1 MKEGI
6 ERAVDLVGRAA
17 SWLALVI
24 VAVMATNVV
33 LRYLF
38 SYGSVWAQELEWHLL
53 APLILFGI
61 PYALLKG
68 EHVRVDVLYAK
79 FSEKNQLR
87 VEVVSQ
93 FLCILI
99 AAAFVWLWLG
109 RPRRAALPLGPQG
122 ADPRRVRA
130 PRPAERG
137 HPVGRDRQAAPAPG
151 CAMSGQEIL
160 ALCMLGSFF
169 VLLMAGVPVAITLA
183 TVGFGFGALGFGT
196 GLFNLLPSRIYG
208 VVANYQWLAIPLFVF
223 MGVMLEKS
231 RLADDLLDVVGHL
244 AGGLRGGM
252 ALGIIGVGVLMGATT
267 GIVGATV
274 ITLGLLTLP
283 TLLKRGY
290 DPGIACGAICAS
302 GTLGQIIPPSLIL
315 ILLADILQLSVGT
328 LFAAAVMPGMLL
340 AALYC
345 VYIVIVGMVKP
356 HLVPPLPQDERDALA
371 RRDLWIRFFKV
382 VVPPVLLVFAVLGS
396 IIGGVAAPT
405 EAASMGALGSIIVT
419 AFAGRMSMKV
429 LRDVV
434 QSVTKITA
442 MMMFILVCAQV
453 FSLSFRGLHGEDIIS
468 RMFEWLPGGVAA
480 DIWFLMLLIFVLG
493 FFLEWI
499 EISYIAVPLFLPVFV
514 SQGVDLVWL
523 AMLICVNLQ
532 TSFLT
537 PPFGWAL
544 FFLKGVAPPE
554 VSTRQIYLGV
564 LPFIALQVVAVV
576 LVFLF
581 PQIALWLPKTI
592 GW

>member
-1 MKEGI
+1 
-6 ERAVDLVGRAA
+6 
-17 SWLALVI
+17 
-24 VAVMATNVV
+24 
-33 LRYLF
+33 
-38 SYGSVWAQELEWHLL
+38 
-53 APLILFGI
+53 
-61 PYALLKG
+61 
-68 EHVRVDVLYAK
+68 
-79 FSEKNQLR
+79 
-87 VEVVSQ
+87 
-93 FLCILI
+93 
-99 AAAFVWLWLG
+99 
-109 RPRRAALPLGPQG
+109 
-122 ADPRRVRA
+122 
-130 PRPAERG
+130 
-137 HPVGRDRQAAPAPG
+137 
-151 CAMSGQEIL
+151 MSGHEIL
-160 ALCMLGSFF
+160 AILMLGSFF
-169 VLLMAGVPVAITLA
+169 VLLMVGVPVAITLA
-183 TVGFGFGALGFGT
+183 TVGFAFGAMGFGT

-274 ITLGLLTLP
+274 ITLGLITLP

-345 VYIVIVGMVKP
+345 TYIVVLGMVKP
-356 HLVPPLPQDERDALA
+356 QLVPPIPQEERDALA
-371 RRDLWIRFFKV
+371 RRDLWIRFAKV

-405 EAASMGALGSIIVT
+405 EAASMGAVGAIVVT
-419 AFAGRMSMKV
+419 AFAGRLRPGV
-429 LRDVV
+429 LRDTV
-434 QSVTKITA
+434 QSTTKITA

-453 FSLSFRGLHGEDIIS
+453 FSLSFRGLHGEDLIT
-468 RMFEWLPGGVAA
+468 RMFEFLPGGVAA
-480 DIWFLMLLIFVLG
+480 DVWFLMLLIFVLG

-554 VSTRQIYLGV
+554 VTTRQVYLGV
-564 LPFIALQVVAVV
+564 IPFIGMQVLAVA
-576 LVFLF
+576 LVFFF
-581 PQIALWLPKTI
+581 PQIALWLPKAI

>member
-1 MKEGI
+1 
-6 ERAVDLVGRAA
+6 
-17 SWLALVI
+17 
-24 VAVMATNVV
+24 
-33 LRYLF
+33 
-38 SYGSVWAQELEWHLL
+38 
-53 APLILFGI
+53 
-61 PYALLKG
+61 
-68 EHVRVDVLYAK
+68 
-79 FSEKNQLR
+79 
-87 VEVVSQ
+87 
-93 FLCILI
+93 
-99 AAAFVWLWLG
+99 
-109 RPRRAALPLGPQG
+109 
-122 ADPRRVRA
+122 
-130 PRPAERG
+130 
-137 HPVGRDRQAAPAPG
+137 
-151 CAMSGQEIL
+151 MSGQEIL
-160 ALCMLGSFF
+160 ALFMLGSFF
-169 VLLMAGVPVAITLA
+169 VLLMAGVPVAITLG
-183 TVGFGFGALGFGT
+183 TVGFVFGALGFGT

-290 DPGIACGAICAS
+290 DAGIACGAICAS

-356 HLVPPLPQDERDALA
+356 DLVPPLPQDERDALA
-371 RRDLWIRFFKV
+371 KRDLWIRFFKV

-396 IIGGVAAPT
+396 IIAGVAAPT
-405 EAASMGALGSIIVT
+405 EAASMGALGAIIVT
-419 AFAGRMSMKV
+419 TFAGRMSFRV

-434 QSVTKITA
+434 QSVTRITA
-442 MMMFILVCAQV
+442 MMMFILICAQV
-453 FSLSFRGLHGEDIIS
+453 FSLSFRGLHGEDIIA
-468 RMFEWLPGGVAA
+468 RMFEWLPGGVGA

-514 SQGVDLVWL
+514 RQGVDLVWL

-554 VSTRQIYLGV
+554 VTTRQIYVGV
-564 LPFIALQVVAVV
+564 LPFIAMQIVAVV
-576 LVFLF
+576 LVFLY
-581 PQIALWLPKTI
+581 PQIALWLPKAI